1 MKKALAFGMGLA
13 LSGSAFAGFSFTN
26 PGPVSSNG
34 PAGNAVNGI
43 LTYNHAGGAFLPGSI
58 TLEGDLTETN
68 VGTFASE
75 ARVRITN
82 PAGQVFT
89 PTVGFTATSGFTGT
103 IHIGPSSI
111 GGLSSVLNG
120 NSIGT
125 WTFNFFESFDDGSD
139 LLEDASW
146 TNLSISV
153 NDYVP
158 PPPPPATNLGNV
170 VDTSSDYAVADMTAN
185 HTGGA
190 IRWYSFTLNSAVDNA
205 LATWLDID
213 SETSN
218 FDTEIGLYTSTG
230 ALIASDDDDGS
241 GTQSQLSFGQTAPTR
256 TIGTSVGGNGRDGA
270 LGPGTY
276 YIAVGGFNTTFG
288 PDFNVTTTSTNT
300 TGVFNLNI
308 RTNVPEPASLA
319 LLALGGLALI
329 RRR

>member
-1 MKKALAFGMGLA
+1 MKKALAFGLGLA

-26 PGPVSSNG
+26 PGPVNSGG
-34 PAGNAVNGI
+34 PAGSADNGI
-43 LTYNHAGGAFLPGSI
+43 LFYNHAGPAFTPGSI
-58 TLEGDLTETN
+58 TLEGDLTS
-68 VGTFASE
+68 VLAGTFASE

-82 PAGQVFT
+82 PAGQIFNSLQW
-89 PTVGFTATSGFTGT
+89 TSTGT
-103 IHIGPSSI
+103 YTTLHIGPATQ
-111 GGLSSVLNG
+111 GGLNPALNG
-120 NSIGT
+120 NSVGN
-125 WTFNFFESFDDGSD
+125 WSFEFFESFDDGAGADST
-139 LLEDASW
+139 W